1 MGLGMSAFKGEAD
14 GNQRPSERPL
24 IATSGHFAQ
33 RKYHS
38 RVGERPGHSGAGF
51 RACHGVLGL
60 HHLADDLILLLRDVK
75 LIEPADDLDL
85 LPVLLVDLGDHLAD
99 Q

>member
-1 MGLGMSAFKGEAD
+1 MPEAVLDHVLDDPVGCEQLGRSGD
-14 GNQRPSERPL
+14 VLRP
-24 IATSGHFAQ
+24 
-33 RKYHS
+33 
-38 RVGERPGHSGAGF
+38 
-51 RACHGVLGL
+51 